1 MKYKN
6 QGTHMPLSGQKIA
19 IPETRQLDTLARL
32 LEKKGADILRCPLV
46 GIHDAPDEARTL
58 AWLKGFIALPADDLI
73 ILTGEGLRRLSAL
86 AERHDLLDDWKA
98 ALAKTRKI
106 ARGPK
111 PGKAL
116 RELGL
121 RSDLLGEQPTTDGII
136 ASLEHID
143 LAGRKVA
150 VQLYGEDP
158 NDKLMG
164 YLADREL
171 DVSTVAPYVYASEV
185 ESESVESL
193 IKIMAA
199 GDVDMICFTSQP
211 QLKRLQSVAR
221 KTQMESTL
229 EQALLNTHI
238 AAVGPVMGDLLRS
251 QGYKVAVQPQNS
263 FFMGDL
269 VAAIVESI
277 RPS

>member
-1 MKYKN
+1 
-6 QGTHMPLSGQKIA
+6 MPLSGQKIA

-32 LEKKGADILRCPLV
+32 LEKKGADVLRCPLV
-46 GIHDAPDEARTL
+46 SIHDAPNEAKTL
-58 AWLKGFIALPADDLI
+58 SWLKDFIAQPADDLI

-86 AERHDLLDDWKA
+86 AERHDLMDNWKKALD
-98 ALAKTRKI
+98 KTRKI

-121 RSDLLGEQPTTDGII
+121 RTDLLGEEPTTDGVI
-136 ASLEHID
+136 AALEHLD
-143 LAGRKVA
+143 LTARAVA

-158 NDKLMG
+158 NTKLID
-164 YLADREL
+164 YLSGRKL
-171 DVSTVAPYVYASEV
+171 QITTVAPYVYAD
-185 ESESVESL
+185 ESENDAVQSL

-221 KTQMESTL
+221 KAQMESTL
-229 EQALLNTHI
+229 EQALLNTKL
-238 AAVGPVMGDLLRS
+238 AAVGPIIGDLLRS
-251 QGYKVAVQPQNS
+251 QGYVVAVQPQDN

-269 VAAIVESI
+269 VAAIVASI
-277 RPS
+277 RPN

>member
-1 MKYKN
+1 
-6 QGTHMPLSGQKIA
+6 MPLSGQKIA
-19 IPETRQLDTLARL
+19 VPETRQLDTLARL

-46 GIHDAPDEARTL
+46 SIHDAPDEAKTL
-58 AWLKGFIALPADDLI
+58 AWINDFIAQPADDFI
-73 ILTGEGLRRLSAL
+73 ILTGEGLRRLNAL
-86 AERHDLLDDWKA
+86 AERHGLFGEWKA
-98 ALAKTRKI
+98 ALAQSRKI

-116 RELGL
+116 RELAL
-121 RSDLLGEQPTTDGII
+121 RADILGKQPTTAGII
-136 ASLEHID
+136 ASLEHMD
-143 LAGRKVA
+143 LSGRRIA

-158 NDKLMG
+158 NTQLMD

-171 DVSTVAPYVYASEV
+171 DVTTVAPYIYASES
-185 ESESVESL
+185 ENESVESL
-193 IKIMAA
+193 IKVMAA

-229 EQALLNTHI
+229 EQALLNTKL
-238 AAVGPVMGDLLRS
+238 AAVGPVVGDLLRS
-251 QGYKVAVQPQNS
+251 QGYAVAVQPQDS

-269 VAAIVESI
+269 VTAIVESVG
-277 RPS
+277 PA

>member
-1 MKYKN
+1 
-6 QGTHMPLSGQKIA
+6 MPLSGQKIA

-251 QGYKVAVQPQNS
+251 QGYKVAVQPQGS

>member
-1 MKYKN
+1 
-6 QGTHMPLSGQKIA
+6 MPLSGQKIA

-46 GIHDAPDEARTL
+46 SIHDAPDEGKTL
-58 AWLKGFIALPADDLI
+58 EWLKGFIAQPADDLI

-86 AERHDLLDDWKA
+86 AERHDLIEDWKA
-98 ALAKTRKI
+98 ALEKSRKI

-121 RSDLLGEQPTTDGII
+121 RADMLGEQPITDGII
-136 ASLEHID
+136 ATLEHMD
-143 LAGRKVA
+143 LSGRRIA

-158 NDKLMG
+158 NTKLMD
-164 YLADREL
+164 YLADRGLE
-171 DVSTVAPYVYASEV
+171 VSSVAPYVYASES

-221 KTQMESTL
+221 KMQMESTL
-229 EQALLNTHI
+229 EQALLNTQL
-238 AAVGPVMGDLLRS
+238 AAVGPVIGDLLRS
-251 QGYKVAVQPQNS
+251 QGYEVAVQPKES

-269 VAAIVESI
+269 VTAIVDGI
-277 RPS
+277 RPD